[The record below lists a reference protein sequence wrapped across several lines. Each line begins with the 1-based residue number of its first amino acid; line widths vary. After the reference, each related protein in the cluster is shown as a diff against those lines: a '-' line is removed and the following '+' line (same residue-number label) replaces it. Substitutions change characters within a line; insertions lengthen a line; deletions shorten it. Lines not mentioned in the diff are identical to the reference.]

1 LCAGWYSI
9 GRTLSPLLVFAT
21 LDDQRKLRNLRR
33 DPRVALALQS
43 DHVNEWGLVA
53 ATPSHSCSIWPT
65 GSPDVCASVRRVTLS
80 RNVLALAVAL
90 VVNVLLV
97 ILLTPLGFES
107 RPATDLKTVGY
118 IAIGTIF
125 AGLALDLASIV
136 LLFRRVRLASS
147 LAIVGSILFFFPIF
161 GDRIGSFFS
170 LPVPPVINILE
181 YVLFVV
187 LLVILFLASKVYRE
201 SNPSPS

>member
-1 LCAGWYSI
+1 M
-9 GRTLSPLLVFAT
+9 RTPGST
-21 LDDQRKLRNLRR
+21 
-33 DPRVALALQS
+33 
-43 DHVNEWGLVA
+43 
-53 ATPSHSCSIWPT
+53 T
-65 GSPDVCASVRRVTLS
+65 GSPRREVLGMKLS
-80 RNVLALAVAL
+80 RNVLALALAL

-97 ILLTPLGFES
+97 ILLTPLGYET

-125 AGLALDLASIV
+125 AGLILDLASIV
-136 LLFRRVRLASS
+136 LLFMRVRLASS

-170 LPVPPVINILE
+170 LPIPPVIDALE
-181 YVLFVV
+181 YVFFVV
-187 LLVILFLASKVYRE
+187 LLVTLFLASKVYRE

>member
-1 LCAGWYSI
+1 MTPRM
-9 GRTLSPLLVFAT
+9 RTPGST
-21 LDDQRKLRNLRR
+21 N
-33 DPRVALALQS
+33 
-43 DHVNEWGLVA
+43 
-53 ATPSHSCSIWPT
+53 
-65 GSPDVCASVRRVTLS
+65 GSPRREVLGMKLSTNALTLG
-80 RNVLALAVAL
+80 VAL

-125 AGLALDLASIV
+125 TGLFLDLASIV
-136 LLFRRVRLASS
+136 LLFSRVRLASS
-147 LAIVGSILFFFPIF
+147 LAIIGSILFFFPIF

-170 LPVPPVINILE
+170 VPTPPAIDFLE
-181 YVLFVV
+181 YVFFVV
-187 LLVILFLASKVYRE
+187 LLVTLFLASKVYRE